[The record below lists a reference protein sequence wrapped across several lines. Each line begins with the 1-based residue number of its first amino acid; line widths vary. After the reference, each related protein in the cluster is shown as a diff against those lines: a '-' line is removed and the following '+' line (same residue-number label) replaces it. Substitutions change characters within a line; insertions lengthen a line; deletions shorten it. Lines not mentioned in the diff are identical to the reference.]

1 MAKPKFPKKNQEA
14 QEKIASATT
23 TPVPEANGMPA
34 EMASS
39 PVSTTPMSMAEPKK
53 AAIKKSAKKPEIVKT
68 ESRSNLVPIN
78 LEDEI
83 RQLAYLFS
91 ERRGFVPGHE
101 AEDWLAAEHEVM
113 QRYHQHQHS
122 A

>member
-1 MAKPKFPKKNQEA
+1 MAKPKSGKK
-14 QEKIASATT
+14 
-23 TPVPEANGMPA
+23 ANGANTSIPTNTNT
-34 EMASS
+34 E
-39 PVSTTPMSMAEPKK
+39 PVSETNVRPVEASGTFSAPEINQATKKSVPKK
-53 AAIKKSAKKPEIVKT
+53 ATSKPEP
-68 ESRSNLVPIN
+68 RANLVPIN

-101 AEDWLAAEHEVM
+101 ADDWVAAEREVL
-113 QRYHQHQHS
+113 QRYRQHS